1 MNPSARIRI
10 GCFLFLF
17 IASACSK
24 PAQNSVRQAASGT
37 TPSPL
42 TQRITSESVVK
53 ALAEP
58 VAIAAG
64 GSTVAIIRLAIQ
76 SGYHVNANP
85 PTFSYL
91 KATQL
96 DITASDGIAAS
107 SVSYPAPL
115 TRKLAFADKPLAVYE
130 GETEIRAK
138 IKADNG
144 ASKGEH
150 SIAAQ
155 LRVQACDD
163 QVCYPPGQI
172 ELRIPVTV
180 K

>member
-10 GCFLFLF
+10 GYLLFLF
-17 IASACSK
+17 IVSACSK
-24 PAQNSVRQAASGT
+24 PAGNSFIQPASSNT
-37 TPSPL
+37 KSPVP
-42 TQRITSESVVK
+42 QRITSESVVK
-53 ALAEP
+53 VSAEP
-58 VAIAAG
+58 VAIAIG
-64 GSTVAIIRLAIQ
+64 GSTDAVVRLTIR

-85 PTFSYL
+85 PTYSYL
-91 KATQL
+91 KPTQL
-96 DITASDGIAAS
+96 DVTASNGISAT
-107 SVSYPAPL
+107 SVSYPSPL
-115 TRKLAFADKPLAVYE
+115 TKKFAFADKPLAVYE
-130 GETEIRAK
+130 GETEIKATM
-138 IKADNG
+138 KADTT

-150 SIAAQ
+150 SVAAQ